1 MFVAILFI
9 LMILMVSL
17 SFLEEERPLTRNL
30 IYASMVL
37 VLVLM
42 AGLRPLG
49 IDKDSLQ
56 YYGYYIGNFDELV
69 EPTFI
74 WISELVRF
82 TIDDVQ
88 GVFIIYALLAIPL
101 KCYVFTKL
109 SDEHF
114 LLLAVYTSNLL
125 ILHDMTQIRVGVAM
139 AFVMLGFYCL
149 VKGNRWHFLGLVL
162 IATCFHVSAI
172 ATLVMVF
179 FRNNELKV
187 WHRIV
192 LAFVP
197 FLAFATI
204 LFNIDFITLIPFDF
218 VQDKLAVYEELKD
231 TGQIDVE
238 KINIFN
244 AAIMVKMLVYYF
256 LLWKYEVVRP
266 HCPYL
271 TLLLKIFA
279 LSYVCLGV
287 FNFMAVLATRISEL
301 FAFVEIMMVPLII
314 HAVVPKQAARTLIML
329 YAIGIFMLNVIYSDL
344 LAF

>member
-1 MFVAILFI
+1 MFVATLFI

-30 IYASMVL
+30 IYASLVM

-56 YYGYYIGNFDELV
+56 YYGYYIGNFDDLV

-88 GVFIIYALLAIPL
+88 GVFLIYALLAIPL

-114 LLLAVYTSNLL
+114 LLLAVYTSHLL
-125 ILHDMTQIRVGVAM
+125 ILHDMTQIRVGAAM

-172 ATLVMVF
+172 VTLVMVF
-179 FRNNELKV
+179 FRNNDLKV

-192 LAFVP
+192 LAMIP
-197 FLAFATI
+197 FLAFSTA
-204 LFNIDFITLIPFDF
+204 LFDIDFITFVPFDF
-218 VQDKLAVYEELKD
+218 VQDKLTMYEQLKD
-231 TGQIDVE
+231 SGKADIE
-238 KINIFN
+238 KVNIFN
-244 AAIMVKMLVYYF
+244 AAIMVKVLVYYF

-271 TLLLKIFA
+271 TLLLKVFA

-287 FNFMAVLATRISEL
+287 FNFLAVLATRISEL

-314 HAVVPKQAARTLIML
+314 HAIAPRQAARVLLLL
-329 YAIGIFMLNVIYSDL
+329 YVIGIFLINVAYTQL
-344 LAF
+344 LRI